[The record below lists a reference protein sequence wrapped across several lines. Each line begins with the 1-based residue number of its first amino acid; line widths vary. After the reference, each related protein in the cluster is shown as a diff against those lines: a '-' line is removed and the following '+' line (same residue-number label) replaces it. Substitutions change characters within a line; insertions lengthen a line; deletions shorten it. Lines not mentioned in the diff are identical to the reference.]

1 VGFSS
6 ADLQEMFSGHGWSLL
21 GARVMGSQCYGFVE
35 FEQQSHAD
43 EALALVGDGDPR
55 FSVNGGQIRASWA
68 RGSMPDWKR
77 GKAVLSKRDSSQGL
91 EGLEAYEHPM
101 ARMLRLQAAAVA
113 AQAMAGVIAAEFEP
127 EEGQVPVPWGA
138 AAAAVAVVRPVGGAP
153 AMRALVDYGDL

>member
-1 VGFSS
+1 
-6 ADLQEMFSGHGWSLL
+6 MFSGHGWSVL

-43 EALALVGDGDPR
+43 EALALVSDGDPQ

-77 GKAVLSKRDSSQGL
+77 GKAMLSKRDSSQGL

-101 ARMLRLQAAAVA
+101 ARMLRMQAAAAA
-113 AQAMAGVIAAEFEP
+113 AQAMAGVLAAELQP
-127 EEGQVPVPWGA
+127 EEGRVPLLQRVPA
-138 AAAAVAVVRPVGGAP
+138 APVAVVRPLGGGAP